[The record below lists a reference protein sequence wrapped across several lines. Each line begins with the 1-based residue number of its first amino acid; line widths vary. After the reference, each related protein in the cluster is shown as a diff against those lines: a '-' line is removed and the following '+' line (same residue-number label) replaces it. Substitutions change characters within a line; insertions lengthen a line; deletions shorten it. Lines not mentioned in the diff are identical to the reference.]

1 MNQVSD
7 DKEGPG
13 SVFQQHIVD
22 VSVLLSFRAL
32 SALTSLSYL
41 QAEVLITT
49 PFHPG
54 YLTREL
60 IEKVQY

>member
-1 MNQVSD
+1 M
-7 DKEGPG
+7 
-13 SVFQQHIVD
+13 I
-22 VSVLLSFRAL
+22 SFV
-32 SALTSLSYL
+32 

-60 IEKVQY
+60 MEKVS